1 MEGWGTVF
9 RAQGMAEAE
18 VVKGFLES
26 EDIPVAL
33 DYESAGKVYGI
44 TMDGLGEVRVRVPTE
59 YVDVALLLIGG
70 RVSATAESKPPLY
83 FTGSRGPR
91 ALSATVIAVAFTIS
105 TSSDCGCRS

>member
-9 RAQGMAEAE
+9 RAQGMSEAE

-59 YVDVALLLIGG
+59 YVDVALLLIA
-70 RVSATAESKPPLY
+70 RR
-83 FTGSRGPR
+83 TGSITPR
-91 ALSATVIAVAFTIS
+91 ERPTDDPDAA
-105 TSSDCGCRS
+105 